1 MARAPGLRPQTPWED
16 GSPRLPKACGDER
29 SAGPTGAAATAPL
42 CRRGKPPP
50 FKPRGTAANTKHAC
64 CHPNSADPASVSC
77 SVPQASSS
85 RERVWSPAGARGAGR
100 TAVTR
105 EKSSLLRMQL
115 AAEGAPPAV
124 PDGWASSGSSCS
136 HFPAVE
142 ALLSEHPS
150 ALRSRA
156 LSPPPR
162 LISSPQVLPAAATI
176 VLGTTA
182 EADVAALCER
192 ASASAFFRSCD

>member
-1 MARAPGLRPQTPWED
+1 M
-16 GSPRLPKACGDER
+16 
-29 SAGPTGAAATAPL
+29 
-42 CRRGKPPP
+42 
-50 FKPRGTAANTKHAC
+50 
-64 CHPNSADPASVSC
+64 
-77 SVPQASSS
+77 
-85 RERVWSPAGARGAGR
+85 
-100 TAVTR
+100 TR
-105 EKSSLLRMQL
+105 EKSSLVRMQL
-115 AAEGAPPAV
+115 AAEGKARAPPAA
-124 PDGWASSGSSCS
+124 PDGWAEGSSCS

>member
-1 MARAPGLRPQTPWED
+1 M
-16 GSPRLPKACGDER
+16 
-29 SAGPTGAAATAPL
+29 
-42 CRRGKPPP
+42 
-50 FKPRGTAANTKHAC
+50 
-64 CHPNSADPASVSC
+64 
-77 SVPQASSS
+77 
-85 RERVWSPAGARGAGR
+85 
-100 TAVTR
+100 TR

-115 AAEGAPPAV
+115 AAEGKARAPPAA
-124 PDGWASSGSSCS
+124 PDGWAEGSSCS

-142 ALLSEHPS
+142 ALLSEHTS

-156 LSPPPR
+156 LSPPR
-162 LISSPQVLPAAATI
+162 FISSPQVLPAAATI